1 MEARQGLSKVKMLF
15 VGIAMGVAII
25 LIIGAIGSYL
35 DPGTALTGH
44 PKKFGDITIFVQEAA
59 RGGDALYQ
67 DEDIDQ
73 MLFMAKADVPFLTI
87 GLDNSGKINGL
98 SLLDKRGKLS
108 FTMTPSTDS
117 GRWKGAIY
125 AAQDN
130 TGCTVGEMFVD
141 INFDGRFDIRRIY
154 DDTGK
159 KVSSY
164 IYIDQGWKK
173 IDRCNFEKAIAGTT
187 TYIFDFNDKWEMIE

>member
-1 MEARQGLSKVKMLF
+1 METRQGLSKVKMLF
-15 VGIAMGVAII
+15 VGIAMGVVII
-25 LIIGAIGSYL
+25 IIIGAIGSYL
-35 DPGTALTGH
+35 DPSTALTKH

-59 RGGDALYQ
+59 SGGDALCQ

-98 SLLDKRGKLS
+98 SLLDNRGKLF

-117 GRWKGAIY
+117 GRWEGAIY
-125 AAQDN
+125 AGQDN
-130 TGCTVGEMFVD
+130 NDCIVGEMFVD

-164 IYIDQGWKK
+164 IYI
-173 IDRCNFEKAIAGTT
+173 
-187 TYIFDFNDKWEMIE
+187 